1 MNTAKIIKLYPSN
14 DSQYKPS
21 LLDNKQ
27 RYEVV
32 ISLFNECNMACT
44 FCADRLRNTE
54 KLSKHA
60 VDLRIKHFNTLCD
73 SGIFTQPHV
82 DIKLF
87 GGELFQ
93 DKYSDNQFG
102 LCQYFVDTIKDKLES
117 MQRTFQL
124 FVSSNMI
131 FKNQKRVFE
140 WLKANKVIIRCS
152 FDFNGR
158 FTKRYQLQQFVKNVY
173 ACKDAG
179 LDPHLAVI
187 ITNDCIDTIVNQQ
200 SCELLD
206 VFNQFYS
213 DGILA
218 QFDYYDGSDTIMNS
232 TSSIVDPSQ
241 PSEERLVDFMIYLD
255 QHYADVDFIQEMYK
269 ASHQNRHCC
278 HGATITDKLYYEC
291 CNLHDVT
298 LSILDKKSCYTCPF
312 FNICPGMCNRV
323 FHNSGSFCHLK
334 AFFEYLQ
341 AKQQ

>member
-1 MNTAKIIKLYPSN
+1 MPKIFKIVDIGQDPNFEPTLMYDINSRQEIIVSLFSECNLKCDFCFQKNIDTIYWSPSN
-14 DSQYKPS
+14 TDVRINLMRSCVPNIPRSKI
-21 LLDNKQ
+21 K
-27 RYEVV
+27 V
-32 ISLFNECNMACT
+32 
-44 FCADRLRNTE
+44 
-54 KLSKHA
+54 KLA
-60 VDLRIKHFNTLCD
+60 
-73 SGIFTQPHV
+73 
-82 DIKLF
+82 

-102 LCQYFVDTIKDKLES
+102 LYQYFVDTIKDKLES

-218 QFDYYDGSDTIMNS
+218 QFDYYDGFDTIMNS

-255 QHYADVDFIQEMYK
+255 QHYTDVDFIQEMYK

>member
-1 MNTAKIIKLYPSN
+1 MPKIFKIVDIGQDPNFEPTLMYDINSRQEIIVSLFSECNLKCDFCFQKNIDTIYWSPSN
-14 DSQYKPS
+14 TDVRINLMRSCVP
-21 LLDNKQ
+21 NIP
-27 RYEVV
+27 R
-32 ISLFNECNMACT
+32 
-44 FCADRLRNTE
+44 
-54 KLSKHA
+54 SK
-60 VDLRIKHFNTLCD
+60 IK
-73 SGIFTQPHV
+73 V
-82 DIKLF
+82 KLF

-102 LCQYFVDTIKDKLES
+102 LYQYFVDTIKDKLES

-241 PSEERLVDFMIYLD
+241 PSEERLVDFI
-255 QHYADVDFIQEMYK
+255 
-269 ASHQNRHCC
+269 
-278 HGATITDKLYYEC
+278 
-291 CNLHDVT
+291 NLR
-298 LSILDKKSCYTCPF
+298 CENP
-312 FNICPGMCNRV
+312 
-323 FHNSGSFCHLK
+323 
-334 AFFEYLQ
+334 
-341 AKQQ
+341 